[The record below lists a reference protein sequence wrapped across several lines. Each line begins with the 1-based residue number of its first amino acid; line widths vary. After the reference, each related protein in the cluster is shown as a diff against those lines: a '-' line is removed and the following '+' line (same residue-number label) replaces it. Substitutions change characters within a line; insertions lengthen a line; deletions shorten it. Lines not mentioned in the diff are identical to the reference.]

1 MVVIDLA
8 TVRVHLAVLEEEL
21 EQGEQIVATL
31 KDIQNVE
38 VLLLAELGL
47 SNLNGLEVIDI
58 ADLS

>member
-1 MVVIDLA
+1 MA

-31 KDIQNVE
+31 KDIQNDE